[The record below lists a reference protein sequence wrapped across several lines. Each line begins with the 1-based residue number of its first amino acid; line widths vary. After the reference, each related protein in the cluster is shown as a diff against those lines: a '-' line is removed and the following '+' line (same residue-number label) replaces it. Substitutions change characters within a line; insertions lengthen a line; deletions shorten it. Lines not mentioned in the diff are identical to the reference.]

1 MTLDKYTVCNLIS
14 RSIERFPDNPA
25 LAYVDEEKAISY
37 SALGIKISNLAGK
50 LSLMNISKGDK
61 VAIIGESSPNWGVSF
76 LSVLCFGAV
85 AVPVLPDFHVNEV
98 LNIIKHSGAKMA
110 FVSDKQ
116 YSRLEKHLLE
126 QDGFSII
133 NIDSHSVSGSA
144 YETEFARSFCFP
156 GLDSHVSEDDLATII
171 YTSGTTGTS
180 KGVMLTHKN
189 IAWMV
194 DQALTIQDV
203 DENDRFLSIL
213 PMAHTYE
220 NSLGFLLA
228 LHTGAS
234 VYFLKKQPTPTI
246 LLGALEKVKPTM
258 LLTVPLIIEKIF
270 RKQVLPKFRKSA
282 ITRSLFGFTPTRRV
296 LNYLAGRK
304 LKKVF
309 GGNLRFFGIGGAKLD
324 PEIEKYLREARFPYA
339 IGYGLTETSPLLAG
353 CNPEQTKLESTGRAL
368 QGVSLRLDNVNPST
382 GEGEI
387 VAKGPNV
394 MKGYYKNP
402 EATKAAFTKDGWFR
416 TGDLGYIDKNGYVY
430 IRGRI
435 KNVILGTN
443 GENIYPEE
451 IESILNS
458 IEGVEESLVINKHGK
473 IVAMVNLNL
482 QELETRM
489 VRLNEKIMEVRHETM
504 DELLSEIQRFVNS
517 RVNRFSQVQLV
528 VLQAEPFEKTPT
540 KKIKRYLYMT

>member
-14 RSIERFPDNPA
+14 KSIERFPDNPA
-25 LAYVDEEKAISY
+25 LSYVDEEKTINY
-37 SALGIKISNLAGK
+37 SALGIKVSNLAGK
-50 LSLMNISKGDK
+50 LSSMNISKGDK
-61 VAIIGESSPNWGVSF
+61 VAVIGESSPNWGVSF
-76 LSVLCFGAV
+76 LSVLCTGAV
-85 AVPVLPDFHVNEV
+85 AVPVLPDFHVNEI
-98 LNIIKHSGAKMA
+98 LNIIEHSDAKMA

-126 QDGFSII
+126 KDDFLII
-133 NIDSHSVSGSA
+133 NIDKLSVSDSK
-144 YETEFARSFCFP
+144 YETEISRSLCFP
-156 GLDSHVSEDDLATII
+156 CLDSLVSEDDLATII

-194 DQALTIQDV
+194 NQTLTIQDV
-203 DENDRFLSIL
+203 NENDRFLSIL

-228 LHTGAS
+228 LHRGAS
-234 VYFLKKQPTPTI
+234 IYFLKKQPTPTI
-246 LLGALEKVKPTM
+246 LLSALEKVKPTM

-270 RKQVLPKFRKSA
+270 RKQVLPKFQKSF
-282 ITRSLFGFTPTRRV
+282 ITRNLFEFSPTRKV
-296 LNYLAGRK
+296 LNYLAGKK

-324 PEIEKYLREARFPYA
+324 PEIEKYLREAYFPYA

-353 CNPEQTKLESTGRAL
+353 CNPAQTKLESTGKAL
-368 QGVSLRLDNVNPST
+368 QGVSLRLDNVNPLT

-387 VAKGPNV
+387 VAQGPNV

-402 EATKAAFTKDGWFR
+402 VATRAAFTEDGWFR
-416 TGDLGYIDKNGYVY
+416 TGDLGFIDENGYVY
-430 IRGRI
+430 IKGRI

-458 IEGVEESLVINKHGK
+458 IEGVEESLVVNKHGK
-473 IVAMVNLNL
+473 IVAMVNLNI
-482 QELETRM
+482 QELENRM
-489 VRLNEKIMEVRHETM
+489 VRLNEKIMEVRHETV
-504 DELLSEIQRFVNS
+504 DELLSEIQKFVNS
-517 RVNRFSQVQLV
+517 RVNRFSKVQLV
-528 VLQAEPFEKTPT
+528 ILQAEPFERTPT
-540 KKIKRYLYMT
+540 KKIKRYLYAT